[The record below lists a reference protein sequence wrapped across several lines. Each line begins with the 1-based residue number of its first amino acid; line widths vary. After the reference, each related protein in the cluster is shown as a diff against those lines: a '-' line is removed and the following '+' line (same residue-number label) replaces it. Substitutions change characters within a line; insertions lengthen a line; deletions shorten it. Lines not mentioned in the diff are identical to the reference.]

1 MSVLRRLALA
11 LPLVL
16 LLPFEAEAQRV
27 ALYIPAFEGED
38 ALGRNVA
45 TVLNLQIWQTLRK
58 APFPN
63 PQRISFGEGMVI
75 WDDVPLSSQTHEGA
89 VEAAREFGADMVLWG
104 KAWRYGDGV
113 AVQAYLTIVQRDT
126 RSIWQ
131 IQAGSRGSIGVDVP
145 RSRYE
150 FRPIVLSSDVVA
162 TYRSPAALK
171 LYETRTSADP
181 IGEVGLSIRA
191 IEQGGDTAKVE
202 SRGTVGWVR
211 LPALSRQRSEI
222 VDFVGGVVRALR
234 QDWQGAEQLFSRVV
248 ANGRAPTAI
257 KIDAHLYTAV
267 ARERSGRAEAAED
280 ALRAAH
286 ALNPFDKTVASFRL
300 IGQIVAM
307 TRAGAPDAARA
318 NAARTAR
325 DLVASTQSLF
335 PPGDAWLKRVTE
347 FLAGER

>member
-1 MSVLRRLALA
+1 M
-11 LPLVL
+11 
-16 LLPFEAEAQRV
+16 
-27 ALYIPAFEGED
+27 
-38 ALGRNVA
+38 
-45 TVLNLQIWQTLRK
+45 
-58 APFPN
+58 
-63 PQRISFGEGMVI
+63 
-75 WDDVPLSSQTHEGA
+75 LS
-89 VEAAREFGADMVLWG
+89 
-104 KAWRYGDGV
+104 
-113 AVQAYLTIVQRDT
+113 
-126 RSIWQ
+126 
-131 IQAGSRGSIGVDVP
+131 P
-145 RSRYE
+145 
-150 FRPIVLSSDVVA
+150 DVVA

-202 SRGTVGWVR
+202 SGGTVGWVR

-280 ALRAAH
+280 ALWAAH

-347 FLAGER
+347 LLANER